1 MKKITFLILTLLV
14 SATGFAQLTTPGT
27 GETYDLSELS
37 ALDSSILSYDG
48 TKYILSEDLTIS
60 ANDILEITTPDTLF
74 VDAGKRITVEGDF
87 LTNSGDE
94 NDKFVIRATDTL
106 NPFDGIR
113 FEEFSVGSISNTEIT
128 YSGGLKVMTESFAI
142 ENSYLAYNVSG
153 VATGATI
160 SLSRGAPTIENN
172 TFYKNDL
179 PAVGSGGNQSV
190 AAQISDNWIEKN
202 GQSNG
207 NRPQLNMGPTGQDTL
222 KITNNT
228 IIGDRDMTEV
238 GGIGISNF
246 FSADVISVIE
256 GNTIQDNRYGVTVA
270 GPTLYTSIKANIIED
285 NDSQNN
291 PALGGSGISVNS
303 GSDSQ
308 TIIVSENEIRGH
320 LWGITVI
327 DEGSVNLGTVNNYG
341 HNVFSENGNGGVTY
355 ALYNNTPNDMDA
367 LGNCWIEADETAGAT
382 EIEEVIFHQ
391 IDDSTL
397 GLVDYS
403 NWTCGTLGT
412 EIPDVADLNIYPNP
426 AQNSINFTNKIGFEV
441 VEFFS
446 IKGQLLKTAKLQE
459 GQNQIDL
466 ALPQGLYMLRFSND
480 KQSLTE
486 KLVIK

>member
-1 MKKITFLILTLLV
+1 MKKITFLVLSLLMSV
-14 SATGFAQLTTPGT
+14 TSFAQLTTPGT
-27 GETYDLSELS
+27 GETYDLSALS

-87 LTNSGDE
+87 LADAGD

-142 ENSYLAYNVSG
+142 KDSYLAHNVSG

-179 PAVGSGGNQSV
+179 PAVGSGANQSV

-202 GQSNG
+202 GQSNE

-228 IIGDRDMTEV
+228 IIGDRDMTKV
-238 GGIGISNF
+238 GGVGISNF
-246 FSADVISVIE
+246 LGADVISVIE
-256 GNTIQDNRYGVTVA
+256 GNTIQNNRYGVTVA
-270 GPTLYTSIKANIIED
+270 GPTLYTSIKANIIEN

-291 PALGGSGISVNS
+291 PAVGGSGISVNS

-308 TIIVSENEIRGH
+308 TIIVRENEIRGH
-320 LWGITVI
+320 LWGITII
-327 DEGSVNLGTVNNYG
+327 DEGSVNLGTVDSYG
-341 HNVFSENGNGGVTY
+341 HNVFSENGNNGVTY
-355 ALYNNTPNDMDA
+355 ALYNNTSNDIDA
-367 LGNCWIEADETAGAT
+367 LGNCWIEADETAGAG
-382 EIEEVIFHQ
+382 EIEEAIFHQ

-412 EIPDVADLNIYPNP
+412 EIPDVANLNLYPNP
-426 AQNSINFTNKIGFEV
+426 AQNSINFTNEADFDA

-459 GQNQIDL
+459 GQNQIHL

-486 KLVIK
+486 KLVIE

>member
-1 MKKITFLILTLLV
+1 MKKITFLILSLLV
-14 SATGFAQLTTPGT
+14 SVTGFSQLTTPGT

-37 ALDSSILSYDG
+37 SLDSSILSFDG
-48 TKYILSEDLTIS
+48 NKYILSEDLTI
-60 ANDILEITTPDTLF
+60 AGDDALIIDTPDTLL
-74 VDAGKRITVEGDF
+74 VNADKRITVEGQ
-87 LTNSGDE
+87 LMINVPEEQTR
-94 NDKFVIRATDTL
+94 FVIRATDTL

-113 FEEFSVGSISNTEIT
+113 YEDFSTGLISNTKIT
-128 YSGGLKVMTESFAI
+128 YSGGLKVITGDFVI

-153 VATGATI
+153 VSTGATI
-160 SLSRGAPTIENN
+160 SLSSGSPIIQNN

-190 AAQISDNWIEKN
+190 AAQISNNWIEKN
-202 GQSNG
+202 GQSNE

-228 IIGDRDMTEV
+228 IIGDRDMTKV

-246 FSADVISVIE
+246 FAADVISVIE
-256 GNTIQDNRYGVTVA
+256 DNTIQDNRYGVTVA

-291 PALGGSGISVNS
+291 PAVGGSGISVNS
-303 GSDSQ
+303 GTDSQ
-308 TIIVSENEIRGH
+308 TIIVRENEIRGH

-327 DEGSVNLGTVNNYG
+327 DEGSVDLGTVNNYG

-355 ALYNNTPNDMDA
+355 ALYNNTPNAINA

-382 EIEEVIFHQ
+382 EIEEVVFHQ

-412 EIPDVADLNIYPNP
+412 EMPDVADLNLYPNP
-426 AQNSINFTNKIGFEV
+426 AQNSINFTNKADFEL

-466 ALPQGLYMLRFSND
+466 ALPQGLYMLRFSNE
-480 KQSLTE
+480 KQSLTK
-486 KLVIK
+486 KLIIN